1 MNDAI
6 TGTEIVIDGGTV
18 RQSEPAD
25 RRLDRDVTEKEL
37 NLLQLATARVTQT
50 RPPRD

>member
-18 RQSEPAD
+18 RQSEG
-25 RRLDRDVTEKEL
+25 RVI
-37 NLLQLATARVTQT
+37 RVTSIVS
-50 RPPRD
+50 

>member
-25 RRLDRDVTEKEL
+25 RTLET
-37 NLLQLATARVTQT
+37 
-50 RPPRD
+50 